1 MFVKYNKQRFVP
13 WKVIEIEVN
22 QYTNA
27 FENNKN
33 DTVFTYKR
41 EIDYVVNLFNKMP
54 IHSLLFI
61 NYN

>member
-41 EIDYVVNLFNKMP
+41 EIDYVVNLFNNMP

>member
-61 NYN
+61 KYN